1 VIVTRLVQVAVAG
14 AAAPCSPAGE
24 PIGTRKVCVTRAWTA
39 SEEGE
44 IVLCHQMSPPRQTAT
59 LPEITV
65 PSVRLLPRVSNSG
78 IMFSRSRANVEGR
91 FVEWHGPYPIGELLD
106 NCLQQGVDL
115 PPDSQGVYVVSK
127 RSWDGTPTLACDPL
141 YVGSTTG
148 NSARFR
154 TRVGD
159 LIADM
164 FGFFTTETAH
174 HSGGQ
179 SLHKF
184 CKESGIHPNQLYIS
198 WLSDCACVRCE
209 EVRLYQQL
217 RPKLNRKC
225 PTQCN
230 LH

>member
-1 VIVTRLVQVAVAG
+1 MVPEAPARWPRISRTFDGGEPPRTVVVKYALIGCLSGTRARRG
-14 AAAPCSPAGE
+14 AALTAPSRG
-24 PIGTRKVCVTRAWTA
+24 
-39 SEEGE
+39 
-44 IVLCHQMSPPRQTAT
+44 
-59 LPEITV
+59 
-65 PSVRLLPRVSNSG
+65 LLPRLSDSG
-78 IMFSRSRANVEGR
+78 IMCSRSGGSSEGR
-91 FVEWHGPYPIGELLD
+91 FVGWHGPYPIAELLD
-106 NCLQQGVDL
+106 RCLQQGFDL
-115 PPDSQGVYVVSK
+115 PPDSHGVYVVSK
-127 RSWDGTPTLACDPL
+127 RCWEGTPTLACDPL

-179 SLHKF
+179 SLYRF
-184 CKESGIHPNQLYIS
+184 CQENGIHPNHLFIG
-198 WLSDCACVRCE
+198 WLSDCACLRCE
-209 EVRLYQQL
+209 EVRLYKEL

-225 PTQCN
+225 PTRCS